1 MAPTSQ
7 MNRRH
12 HHQFVNRDRHVEA
25 VSKIISRCGLTEPD
39 NRSLHA
45 YDCSPEDFA
54 ELAEVLRF
62 DVTSDRVSGRVATG
76 FVFWAAEHI
85 RANFSGGPLTW
96 EFVFSA
102 IGWPEDQE
110 LGRELTARG
119 LEWWGREIRVSDA
132 GTRMFLY
139 SLMAEGGIPEALLS
153 SPGLYR
159 DVVLGLLKEIET
171 EGGTAAETWSER
183 ISARWVV
190 RLPQTFQSSDIA
202 RLLGGLALSLA
213 ELRAD
218 LPADLPE
225 AAAERWL
232 NEHRP
237 GWISC
242 LPLRMTP
249 EVAETL
255 IHPALRAERE
265 FPSAL
270 RRLSCKREL
279 RRDETGTWHGYLTL
293 GNDGWLPQALFPGA
307 EKLRLRLLPTGTRSI
322 EGLVYSAAPEDK
334 GWRLR
339 RFGSTGETVLP
350 FHPSEPFALAAFA
363 DGQMKG
369 EAVVDPGLPTP
380 DEAPSFWGAADRI
393 GGAEAQ
399 RLIPLSNVGKTR
411 SACLWVL
418 ASEDMVPEPD
428 TGLMLEDP
436 GTAPDGLLWR
446 ISGKG
451 ALDLGKRRYRIETGA
466 EDEAPEARFM
476 ASGRILNGWRL
487 EGNRPIYQGDVAFF
501 GQSGVSDLHRI
512 PERELRRTRGR
523 FPFSE
528 LVEWVRKNDLL
539 ASLQLVRISETTCF
553 KLREEAPGQVRFEAE
568 GIESEWRVTMEA
580 GGVETRSDV
589 VDGAVKLAL
598 EIRDMVPGLVKVR
611 LSEPATGAAL
621 NLQTH
626 WPARRGMILDPE
638 SERLTENRPVSIEAL
653 HGWRAVVPEGSSGDL
668 QLRLTGQRAI
678 ALPVAGEGSLTAHRP
693 LVEAMLAQGGPDA
706 QVNLSLVVGG
716 DESKRLEI
724 RRYHERTK
732 IEDGILRV
740 GLGRD
745 DPDAPETALAN
756 QLRKS
761 QSLTFH
767 AVDMSNP
774 ECCMTIR
781 DSASIDLHS
790 LLGDSGGPWLIQ
802 TCLEGRIQRAVVWN
816 PHPTPQTSRDE
827 RIENYAEEWQRLVS
841 TPEDPEWDRL
851 WRLITA
857 AAGGQ
862 RGDAGI
868 LDEVQALAR
877 VPAAAVSLALR
888 PHTHLWEVRA
898 LDTAAPIFW
907 PTVPVAD
914 FTKAVQADHERRL
927 AKLAPFFDAQES
939 EDEADRGLVK
949 RINQILTIMPE
960 LAGHFGRALVEAE
973 LFDRIIRSH
982 DLLAMLKPLLLSNPG
997 DRLTESAQ
1005 DAARRFDRLPS
1016 GVRGL
1021 EPLRP
1026 TERLRFNRYAQSVI
1040 DAPLVAAEMAAG
1052 KRAEPSI
1059 EEKLVLI
1066 NLRLVDPIYFDA
1078 ALPLALLLM
1087 TETSA

>member
-1 MAPTSQ
+1 MA
-7 MNRRH
+7 
-12 HHQFVNRDRHVEA
+12 A
-25 VSKIISRCGLTEPD
+25 
-39 NRSLHA
+39 
-45 YDCSPEDFA
+45 
-54 ELAEVLRF
+54 
-62 DVTSDRVSGRVATG
+62 G

-85 RANFSGGPLTW
+85 RENFSGGPLTW

-102 IGWPEDQE
+102 IDWVEDQDF
-110 LGRELTARG
+110 GRDLTTRG
-119 LEWWGREIRVSDA
+119 LERWGREIWISDA

-139 SLMAEGGIPEALLS
+139 SLMAEGGIPGALLS

-159 DVVLGLLKEIET
+159 DVVLGLLREIEL
-171 EGGTAAETWSER
+171 EGGMAAESWSER
-183 ISARWVV
+183 IASRWIV
-190 RLPQTFQSSDIA
+190 RLPQTFQSPDIA
-202 RLLGGLALSLA
+202 RLLAGLALSLA

-225 AAAERWL
+225 TAAERWL
-232 NEHRP
+232 NEHSP
-237 GWISC
+237 GWVSR

-265 FPSAL
+265 APSAL
-270 RRLSCKREL
+270 RGLPCKREL

-339 RFGSTGETVLP
+339 RFGSTGEMTFP

-363 DGQMKG
+363 DGQIKG
-369 EAVVDPGLPTP
+369 EAVVDPGLPAP
-380 DEAPSFWGAADRI
+380 DEAPSFWGATDRI

-399 RLIPLSNVGKTR
+399 PLMPLSNVGKTR
-411 SACLWVL
+411 SACLWIL
-418 ASEDMVPEPD
+418 APEDMVPEPD
-428 TGLMLEDP
+428 TSLMLEGPD
-436 GTAPDGLLWR
+436 TAPDGLLWR

-451 ALDLGKRRYRIETGA
+451 VLDLGKRRYRIETGS

-476 ASGRILNGWRL
+476 ASGRILSGWRL
-487 EGNRPIYQGDVAFF
+487 EGSTPIYRGDVAFF
-501 GQSGVSDLHRI
+501 GQSDVSDLHRI

-523 FPFSE
+523 FLFSE
-528 LVEWVRKNDLL
+528 LVEWVRKDDIL
-539 ASLQLVRISETTCF
+539 ASLQLVRTPEATCF
-553 KLREEAPGQVRFEAE
+553 KLREDTPGQIQFEAE

-580 GGVETRSDV
+580 GGVETRGDV
-589 VDGAVKLAL
+589 VDGAVKLTL
-598 EIRDMVPGLVKVR
+598 QVQGMVPGLVRLR
-611 LSEPATGAAL
+611 LSEPETGTTL

-638 SERLTENRPVSIEAL
+638 SERLAENRPMSIEAL
-653 HGWRAVVPEGSSGDL
+653 HGWRTVVPDGSRGDL

-693 LVEAMLAQGGPDA
+693 LIEAMLAQGGPDA

-745 DPDAPETALAN
+745 DPDAPETALAS

-761 QSLTFH
+761 QNLTFH
-767 AVDMSNP
+767 AVDVSNP
-774 ECCMTIR
+774 ECCVTIR

-790 LLGDSGGPWLIQ
+790 LLGDSDGPWLIQ
-802 TCLEGRIQRAVVWN
+802 TCLEGRVQRAVVWN

-827 RIENYAEEWQRLVS
+827 RIESYAEEWQRLVS
-841 TPEDPEWDRL
+841 TPEDPGWDRL

-857 AAGGQ
+857 AADGQ
-862 RGDAGI
+862 RGDVGM

-877 VPAAAVSLALR
+877 VPAAAVFLALR
-888 PHTHLWEVRA
+888 IHPHTHLWEVRA

-914 FTKAVQADHERRL
+914 FTKAVQADHERRV
-927 AKLAPFFDAQES
+927 AKLASFFDTQEL

-982 DLLAMLKPLLLSNPG
+982 DLHAMLKPLLLSNPG

-1016 GVRGL
+1016 GVQGL
-1021 EPLRP
+1021 EPLRRI
-1026 TERLRFNRYAQSVI
+1026 ERLHFNRYAQSVI

-1052 KRAEPSI
+1052 RRAEPSI
-1059 EEKLVLI
+1059 EEKLALI

-1078 ALPLALLLM
+1078 ALPLALLLT
-1087 TETSA
+1087 TEANA

>member
-1 MAPTSQ
+1 M
-7 MNRRH
+7 RH
-12 HHQFVNRDRHVEA
+12 LET
-25 VSKIISRCGLTEPD
+25 VSKIISQCGLTEPD
-39 NRSLHA
+39 GRPLHA
-45 YDCSPEDFA
+45 YGCSSEDFA
-54 ELAEVLRF
+54 ELKDTLRPA
-62 DVTSDRVSGRVATG
+62 VAAGRGIEPVAAG

-85 RANFSGGPLTW
+85 RANFSGGPMTW

-102 IGWPEDQE
+102 IDWVEDQE
-110 LGRELTARG
+110 FGRSLTARG
-119 LEWWGREIRVSDA
+119 LERWGREIRISDA

-153 SPGLYR
+153 SSGLYR
-159 DVVLGLLKEIET
+159 DVVLGLLREIEI
-171 EGGTAAETWSER
+171 EGGTAAESWSER
-183 ISARWVV
+183 IASRWIM
-190 RLPQTFQSSDIA
+190 RLPQTFQSPDIA
-202 RLLGGLALSLA
+202 RLLAGLALSLA

-232 NEHRP
+232 NEHCP
-237 GWISC
+237 GWISR

-249 EVAETL
+249 EAAETL

-270 RRLSCKREL
+270 RGFSCKREL
-279 RRDETGTWHGYLTL
+279 RRDETGTWHGYLSL
-293 GNDGWLPQALFPGA
+293 GNDGWLPEALFPGA
-307 EKLRLRLLPTGTRSI
+307 EKLRLRLLPTATRSI
-322 EGLVYSAAPEDK
+322 EGLAYSAAPEDK

-339 RFGSTGETVLP
+339 RFGSTGETPFP

-363 DGQMKG
+363 DGQIKG
-369 EAVVDPGLPTP
+369 EAVIDPGLPTP
-380 DEAPSFWGAADRI
+380 DEAPSFWRAADRI

-399 RLIPLSNVGKTR
+399 QLMPLSNVGKTR
-411 SACLWVL
+411 SACLWIL
-418 ASEDMVPEPD
+418 TPKGTIPKPD

-436 GTAPDGLLWR
+436 DTAPDGFLWR

-451 ALDLGKRRYRIETGA
+451 VLDLGKRRYRIETGS
-466 EDEAPEARFM
+466 EDEAPEARLM
-476 ASGRILNGWRL
+476 ASGRILSRWRL
-487 EGNRPIYQGDVAFF
+487 EGCIPIYRGDVAFF
-501 GQSGVSDLHRI
+501 GQSGASDFHRI

-523 FPFSE
+523 FLFSE
-528 LVEWVRKNDLL
+528 LVEWVRKDDVL
-539 ASLQLVRISETTCF
+539 ANFQLVRISETTRF
-553 KLREEAPGQVRFEAE
+553 KLREEAPGQVTFEAE
-568 GIESEWRVTMEA
+568 GIENEWRVTMEA
-580 GGVETRSDV
+580 GGFETRDDV
-589 VDGAVKLAL
+589 VDGGVKLTL
-598 EIRDMVPGLVKVR
+598 EPQGMVPGLVKLR
-611 LSEPATGAAL
+611 LSEPATGTAL

-626 WPARRGMILDPE
+626 WPARRGMILDPA
-638 SERLTENRPVSIEAL
+638 SERLTENQPISIKAL
-653 HGWRAVVPEGSSGDL
+653 YGWRAVVPEGSRGDL

-693 LVEAMLAQGGPDA
+693 LIEAMLAQGGPDA

-745 DPDAPETALAN
+745 EPDAPETALAS

-767 AVDMSNP
+767 AIDMSNP
-774 ECCMTIR
+774 ECCVTIR
-781 DSASIDLHS
+781 DPAPIDLHS

-802 TCLEGRIQRAVVWN
+802 TLEGRVQRAVVWS

-841 TPEDPEWDRL
+841 TPGDPEWDRL

-862 RGDAGI
+862 RGDAGM

-888 PHTHLWEVRA
+888 IHPHTHLWEVRA
-898 LDTAAPIFW
+898 LDTVAPIFW

-914 FTKAVQADHERRL
+914 FTKAVQADHERRV

-973 LFDRIIRSH
+973 LFDRMIRSH
-982 DLLAMLKPLLLSNPG
+982 DLQAMLKPLLLSNPG
-997 DRLTESAQ
+997 DRLTESEQ

-1026 TERLRFNRYAQSVI
+1026 TERRHFNRYAQSVI

-1078 ALPLALLLM
+1078 ALPLALLLT
-1087 TETSA
+1087 TEADA